1 MGASSSKDLDEPLIG
16 YKMPSDRSRVR
27 SMRSYLPP
35 GSTGPSFDPGFDGYD
50 FLIIFARPGH
60 VVDGRSDAARA
71 SWTFAEDV
79 WFRATLPPFPPP
91 LGRILGSD
99 GSTPFLLPYP
109 LASNSMS

>member
-60 VVDGRSDAARA
+60 VVDGRSGAAPAR
-71 SWTFAEDV
+71 S
-79 WFRATLPPFPPP
+79 R
-91 LGRILGSD
+91 
-99 GSTPFLLPYP
+99 STNLLPRVSAFGAAP
-109 LASNSMS
+109 LCWSSSLAS

>member
-50 FLIIFARPGH
+50 FLIILTLFFLH
-60 VVDGRSDAARA
+60 V
-71 SWTFAEDV
+71 
-79 WFRATLPPFPPP
+79 LC
-91 LGRILGSD
+91 
-99 GSTPFLLPYP
+99 
-109 LASNSMS
+109 